1 MGVLDGF
8 EVVTRGNLEQVALV
22 QVTQFKP
29 QRHGQVS
36 NGVRH
41 LFHSVHGGVCGGGSP
56 PFGRSQVHQRREF
69 RKEAHDCQVWLWHF
83 EQVTLT
89 EIVGRPWMLGG
100 GIAFRKTD
108 GLADG
113 LGEGQVGGGSDAQGH
128 GSNASSYGG
137 KGGENL
143 CGKSVGDLVGDLV
156 GRGHGCTGAH
166 GGGWI
171 VGGVTASAAAACCFF
186 LSCFVLGLLGFGSS
200 RSFTIETPI
209 KHETQHCCHHLVTLA
224 GVERRRITL
233 N

>member
-69 RKEAHDCQVWLWHF
+69 RKKAHDCQVWLWHF

-166 GGGWI
+166 GGGGSSVELQCLPQQHAVSFFHALCWGCCGLAVADHSQLKHPLSMRHSTVI
-171 VGGVTASAAAACCFF
+171 LLLSAARAKNIFPF
-186 LSCFVLGLLGFGSS
+186 SL
-200 RSFTIETPI
+200 
-209 KHETQHCCHHLVTLA
+209 
-224 GVERRRITL
+224 
-233 N
+233 